1 MATTLSPTEIEKL
14 KKKSFY
20 CAELTPN
27 TKLQVVNSSLNTLA
41 QITKKNLSAKKDV
54 IISVIEVPKE
64 RKS

>member
-1 MATTLSPTEIEKL
+1 MATTLSPAEIEKL
-14 KKKSFY
+14 KKKSLY

-41 QITKKNLSAKKDV
+41 QITKKNLNAKKDV